1 MPATLSKVWDR
12 IVRAK
17 PGAPALI
24 DAATGQ
30 TWSRR
35 QIDALAAEWASH
47 HAAPIAGQTV
57 VFAEPNGITW
67 LQLFL
72 GLLKSRAM
80 AVPLDPAEPT
90 AVRHALAGKIG
101 ADFIWNAGRLEA
113 TGLKRRHHRDGRCLI
128 KLTSGSTGT
137 PRALAFTDAQM
148 LADGRQICATM
159 GIQPGDVNLA
169 LIPFGHSYGLGN
181 LVIPLLAQGTT
192 VICGVSALPQA
203 VAAAIERW
211 RPTLFPAV
219 PTLLRAMA
227 ETDISPVQ
235 LRSLRTV
242 ISAGALLEP
251 ETARAFHDRFRLKI
265 HSFYGSSETGGIS
278 YDRSGEATLAGRS
291 VGAPLKGVRLTFGR
305 GRRFL
310 VKSAAVYTIGNRRAG
325 KKSDQHSPADFAKL
339 NEHGE
344 VVLLGRSGRFVKI
357 GGRRLNPAEVEQT
370 LRQLPEVRDAFVA
383 LHPGRA
389 DVLAAVVSGNIS
401 AESIRT
407 TLRDQLAA
415 WKIPRKVVVLA
426 EFPLTAR
433 GKPDMRELRAVLSR

>member
-1 MPATLSKVWDR
+1 MPATLSKIWDR
-12 IVRAK
+12 IVHAK
-17 PGAPALI
+17 PGAPALT

-30 TWSRR
+30 IWSRR
-35 QIDALAAEWASH
+35 EIDALAAEWSSR
-47 HAAPIAGQTV
+47 HAAQIIGHAV
-57 VFAEPNGITW
+57 AFAEPNSIAW
-67 LQLFL
+67 LQIFI
-72 GLLKSRAM
+72 GLLKSKAV
-80 AVPLDPAEPT
+80 AVPLDPAEPA
-90 AVRHALAGKIG
+90 AVRHALTRKIG
-101 ADFIWNAGRLEA
+101 ADFIWNTGRLEA
-113 TGLKRRHHRDGRCLI
+113 TGLKRRRYRDNRGLI

-137 PRALAFTDAQM
+137 PRALAFTNAQM

-159 GIQPGDVNLA
+159 GILPGDVNLA

-181 LVIPLLAQGTT
+181 LVIPLLAQGTA

-203 VAAAIERW
+203 MAAAIERW

-227 ETDISPVQ
+227 ETDIAPAQ

-242 ISAGALLEP
+242 ISAGAPLGP
-251 ETARAFHDRFRLKI
+251 DIAQAFHDRFRLKV

-291 VGAPLKGVRLTFGR
+291 VGTPLKGVRLTFGR

-325 KKSDQHSPADFAKL
+325 GKSGRYSPADLAKL
-339 NEHGE
+339 NPHGE
-344 VVLLGRSGRFVKI
+344 IMLLGRSGRFVKI
-357 GGRRLNPAEVEQT
+357 GGRRLNPAEVEQA

-407 TLRDQLAA
+407 ALRDQLAA
-415 WKIPRKVVVLA
+415 WKIPRKVVVLP

-433 GKPDMRELRAVLSR
+433 GKPDTHRLRAILSC